1 MLPTEI
7 AGAPITEEL
16 PAGPGS
22 TGVYLGVHGANPV
35 VFKTHQQLPA
45 ENVKDYAQA
54 TSPKKHPSISHRA
67 LVLPMGAGH
76 IRDLGSWVVYP
87 KAEGAPLTQASG
99 GLTPGE
105 STELLIELIKAVKT
119 LHDHG
124 VFHHNIAPHQVFVT
138 DQKKPLLLDV
148 GWYWNTEGIRPNTGA
163 ADLEGLKSVAGALGL
178 TPLVGEAASKSYPT
192 ISALLSAVEK
202 AQSRDATFSP
212 EPATGPL
219 GGAAIG
225 IGPAPVTPV
234 PAPVAGVPGPAGG
247 VPETGL
253 PAPVSVG
260 LPGAIP
266 APVVAEPEPVP
277 VEVPEPAPVAEP
289 ETPTTPAPV
298 PEPIPSEPTVVE
310 PPAPAE
316 DEAPASLPPSP
327 EPVPVAVEPEAAEEV
342 AAEAPGTVPVPVL
355 PSTPALEEESP
366 VAEGPDETVTPESEA
381 QQEEQEPEAPEP
393 VEALAEQAPASEAEP
408 AEPSEE
414 QGTQTEP
421 ASTVSEEPAPEPT
434 PEAPAP
440 APAVPVASAE
450 ANPGVSFTPLA
461 DFTPIPGPVV
471 ELPAPAPAEETP
483 EPSSAAPSP
492 GLVAADSAPVPVA
505 EVAPEQVGEQQNRE
519 VLPDVA
525 VSATDLPAGGV
536 IEPPQVEEAP
546 VVERVEQALVA
557 PAPVSPVPVSP
568 VSVEAQEPVIKT
580 SAPEVPS
587 AQPAVAQPASTEPA
601 APAPVVAAPAPAVPA
616 PAPQAEDTRKKR
628 QAIRFKKNPK
638 GTTKATA
645 TPATEEGQQKKGLVF
660 GRRDL
665 LIFGALGVGA
675 IFAGPPAY
683 RALSEGLQKVDALT
697 DKVTTAGVE
706 TKNSVEG
713 YSTMPLYS
721 IPLTATAMVFAAEAA
736 IVVQDGPT
744 MELYSVVDGTRIR
757 SIDLPASIESIYET
771 TIGQDPAIFWRAG
784 SKVMAYTKAMGAE
797 GSLVSFDLEAAGEQ
811 VKLVDA
817 GTRPMVLDGAKVLE
831 VTTGGRGEYKLVN
844 NGSTP
849 IAIDAEGL
857 ISGTIEGL
865 VTLSNQQGTISR
877 SLELA
882 APEEG
887 MMLHQWVF
895 AGHGITATIW
905 SSDPASTDEK
915 TPVKLVLH
923 RLKDGE
929 VATSIDMT
937 LEATKGLEW
946 VLGQGGKEATCGRLI
961 LDVARAQLVSE
972 LPYGWKTTRIKG
984 NHVIAQDETG
994 VRQVFTG
1001 SNPGFIYSYQI
1012 LAQTS
1017 HGLMIQKGNS
1027 VVCLPPALA

>member
-22 TGVYLGVHGANPV
+22 TGVYLGVHGTNPV

-76 IRDLGSWVVYP
+76 IRGLGSWVVYP
-87 KAEGAPLTQASG
+87 KAEGTPLTQATG

-105 STELLIELIKAVKT
+105 STELLIDLIKAVKT

-124 VFHHNIAPHQVFVT
+124 IFHHNITPHQVYIT

-202 AQSRDATFSP
+202 AQSRDATFAP

-225 IGPAPVTPV
+225 IGPAPVSPV
-234 PAPVAGVPGPAGG
+234 PAPVAGVPGPMGG
-247 VPETGL
+247 APETGL
-253 PAPVSVG
+253 PAPAGVG
-260 LPGAIP
+260 LPGPIS
-266 APVVAEPEPVP
+266 APVVAEPVPAP
-277 VEVPEPAPVAEP
+277 VEVPESAPVAEL
-289 ETPTTPAPV
+289 ESPT
-298 PEPIPSEPTVVE
+298 
-310 PPAPAE
+310 APA
-316 DEAPASLPPSP
+316 PSP
-327 EPVPVAVEPEAAEEV
+327 EPVPVAAEPDATADVVASEVPDAEPASVLSNAPAREEEPPAVEGHEKAVAPEPEA
-342 AAEAPGTVPVPVL
+342 
-355 PSTPALEEESP
+355 
-366 VAEGPDETVTPESEA
+366 
-381 QQEEQEPEAPEP
+381 QEEQATPEP
-393 VEALAEQAPASEAEP
+393 VEALAEQTPASEAEP

-421 ASTVSEEPAPEPT
+421 ASTVSEEPAHEHT
-434 PEAPAP
+434 PEAPAL
-440 APAVPVASAE
+440 APAVPVESAE

-461 DFTPIPGPVV
+461 DFTPAPGPVV

-483 EPSSAAPSP
+483 EPSTPTP
-492 GLVAADSAPVPVA
+492 GPVAAEPVPVPVA
-505 EVAPEQVGEQQNRE
+505 EDTSEQVGEQQSQG

-525 VSATDLPAGGV
+525 VSATDLPAGEV
-536 IEPPQVEEAP
+536 IEPALVEEAP
-546 VVERVEQALVA
+546 VVERVEQAPVA
-557 PAPVSPVPVSP
+557 PAPVSP
-568 VSVEAQEPVIKT
+568 VSVEAQEPVTKVP
-580 SAPEVPS
+580 APEAPS
-587 AQPAVAQPASTEPA
+587 AQPAVAQTASTESA
-601 APAPVVAAPAPAVPA
+601 APAPGVTTQVPAVPA

-628 QAIRFKKNPK
+628 QLIRFKKNPK
-638 GTTKATA
+638 TTAKATA
-645 TPATEEGQQKKGLVF
+645 KPATEEGKQEKKGLTF

-665 LIFGALGVGA
+665 IVLGALGVGV

-697 DKVTTAGVE
+697 DKVTTAGGE

-744 MELYSVVDGTRIR
+744 MELYSAVDGTKIR
-757 SIDLPASIESIYET
+757 SVDMPEGIESIYET
-771 TIGQDPAIFWRAG
+771 TIGQDPAIFWRTG
-784 SKVMAYTKAMGAE
+784 NKVMAYTRSMGAE
-797 GSLVSFDLEAAGEQ
+797 GNLISFDLEATGEQ

-817 GTRPMVLDGAKVLE
+817 GTRPMVLDGAKVFE

-865 VTLSNQQGTISR
+865 VALSNHQGTISR
-877 SLELA
+877 SLELV

-887 MMLHQWVF
+887 MVLHQWVF

-905 SSDPASTDEK
+905 SSDPAATDEK

-937 LEATKGLEW
+937 LGATSGLEW
-946 VLGQGGKEATCGRLI
+946 ALGQGGKEATYGRLI

-972 LPYGWKTTRIKG
+972 LPYGWTAVRTKG

-994 VRQVFTG
+994 ARQVFTG

-1012 LAQTS
+1012 LAQIS
-1017 HGLMIQKGNS
+1017 YGLIIQKGNS
-1027 VVCLPPALA
+1027 VVCLPAALA